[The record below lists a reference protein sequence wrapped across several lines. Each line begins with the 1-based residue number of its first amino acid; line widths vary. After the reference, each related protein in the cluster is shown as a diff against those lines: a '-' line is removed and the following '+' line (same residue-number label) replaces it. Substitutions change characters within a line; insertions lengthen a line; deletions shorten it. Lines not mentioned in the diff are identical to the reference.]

1 MKIALVTH
9 LVVIGDGQGRVN
21 YELARHLHEHGAEV
35 TLIAYEVAPDLV
47 ERGIR
52 WLPIEPGVGTD
63 LAVLPRVWHFQRRA
77 NQMLDR
83 IGHEFDAIIGCGA
96 TLSRPHTLNAVHF
109 VHGTW
114 LRSPFHASKV
124 RSGPNAWY
132 QWLFSSVNARWEL
145 ESFENAERIVAVSE
159 MVRDELITIGVPKK
173 KIDVVINGVDLE
185 EFAPGPANREDLR
198 LPEDVPLGLFAGDIR
213 SPIKNLD
220 AVLRA
225 MANVPSIHLAVAGSL
240 KGSPYPAL
248 ALELGVDE
256 RVHFLGFRRD
266 IADLMRA
273 ADFFALPSRRD
284 SCPLVMLEAMASGL
298 PIITSRMVG
307 TANLVTPDVG
317 FVLETPDDL
326 ATLENAM
333 RSFAKDSVRC
343 EAMGRAARET
353 AEQYSWEKMSRR
365 YVSLLER
372 SVAVEPQVA

>member
-1 MKIALVTH
+1 MKVALVTH
-9 LVVIGDGQGRVN
+9 LVLIGDGQGRVN
-21 YELARHLHEHGAEV
+21 YELARHLHERGAEV
-35 TLIAYEVAPDLV
+35 TLIAYDVAPDLV
-47 ERGIR
+47 EQGIR

-63 LAVLPRVWHFQRRA
+63 LAVLPRVWYFQRQADR
-77 NQMLDR
+77 LLER

-96 TLSRPHTLNAVHF
+96 TLSHPHALNAVHF

-132 QWLFSSVNARWEL
+132 QWLFSSLNARWEL
-145 ESFENAERIVAVSE
+145 ESFEQAERVAAVSE
-159 MVRDELITIGVPKK
+159 MVKNELVAIGVPAE
-173 KIDVVINGVDLE
+173 KIDVIVNGVDLG
-185 EFAPGPANREDLR
+185 EFAPGPASREDLR
-198 LPEDVPLGLFAGDIR
+198 LPEDVPLGFFAGDIR

-220 AVLRA
+220 GVLRGLA
-225 MANVPSIHLAVAGSL
+225 EVPAAHLAVAGSL

-284 SCPLVMLEAMASGL
+284 SCPLVLLEAMASGL
-298 PIITSRMVG
+298 PIITSQMVG

-326 ATLENAM
+326 ATLKRGM
-333 RSFAKDSVRC
+333 RTFTHDPERRQ
-343 EAMGRAARET
+343 AMGEAARAT

-365 YVSLLER
+365 YVSLLEH
-372 SVAVEPQVA
+372 SVEEPQVA